1 MTPGEGKTGVPRE
14 KSLRAR
20 ERTSNQLN
28 PHYVIH
34 TGSQTQAKLM
44 GGEVLSPLRQPC
56 AHIK

>member
-28 PHYVIH
+28 PHYVID
-34 TGSQTQAKLM
+34 TGSQTQGLID
-44 GGEVLSPLRQPC
+44 GR
-56 AHIK
+56 